1 MADVVITFK
10 IMPDSPEEDLKV
22 IEEKAI
28 KMIAEF
34 GGEVGKVIQDPVGF
48 GLVALKLIFVM
59 NEDIG
64 GTDALEAQIAELK
77 EVANVDVTDVRRA
90 IG

>member
-22 IEEKAI
+22 IEEKAT